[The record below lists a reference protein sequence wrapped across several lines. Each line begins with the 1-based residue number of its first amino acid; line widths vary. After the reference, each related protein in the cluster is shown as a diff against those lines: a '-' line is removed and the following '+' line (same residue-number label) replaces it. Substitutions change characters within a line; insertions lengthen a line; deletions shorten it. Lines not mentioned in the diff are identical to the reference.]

1 MTIVTTGNASRH
13 YKFQFRRDTG
23 SAKGYK
29 DSIVEDAFTFT
40 GHDISASRLKYYL
53 QSIRG

>member
-13 YKFQFRRDTG
+13 YKKQFRRDTG

-29 DSIVEDAFTFT
+29 TSIVEDAFSFA
-40 GHDISASRLKYYL
+40 GQDISESRQKQYEDFLNV
-53 QSIRG
+53 